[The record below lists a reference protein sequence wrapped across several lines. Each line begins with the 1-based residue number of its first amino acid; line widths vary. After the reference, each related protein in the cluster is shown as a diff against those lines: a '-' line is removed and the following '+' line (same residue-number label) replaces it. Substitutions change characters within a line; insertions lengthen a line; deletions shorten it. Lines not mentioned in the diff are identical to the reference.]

1 MSLPI
6 FTNPFE
12 DLSDIDFFEFDVYV
26 LMLEAFDPEGT
37 EIQFQIVEE
46 FGDGA
51 LFYLTPDYNELAFI
65 TDPDFEAPSDLD
77 QDNVYEV
84 MVRAEDRDSE
94 EDYRTIYVH
103 VQDVDEGNNNPPEF
117 VSAGFVEV
125 AENPEVAVYIAE
137 AQDPDGD
144 TVTYEIT
151 GGADQYLFSIDPET
165 GEVYFNDVLDYENP
179 QDAEGD
185 NFYEIEITASDGYS
199 ETDPHSVV
207 IQVTDLDD
215 TAPVLEGDV
224 DFSVEEN
231 TAEVPYAVVA
241 YDPEGGD
248 ITYDLGGPDGHLFQL
263 GPDGELSFFDAP
275 DFEAPGD
282 ADGDNVYEINI
293 VATDEAGNKSAM
305 QTVTVTVEDLSDSA
319 PIITS
324 TEDMAEFFEN
334 YYDAIYTV
342 EAIDADVSD
351 TVTFR
356 FSDDSPDAGYF
367 MIDEHS
373 GAIYPIMPFDH
384 EDPQDG
390 DGDNV
395 YELAIIASDG
405 VNDSEDP
412 FVLYV
417 TILNENDNVPVMSEE
432 GAEISVPENIT
443 GTIYTAVALDDDGD
457 PLEYILDGADA
468 HLFYLDPY
476 TGELSFLTPPDFET
490 PLDDG
495 GDNIYDVEISATDGE
510 HTSDASASIDH
521 GDDRRNYGHTRARFS
536 DRYVRK

>member
-1 MSLPI
+1 MRCGEIEVMSLPI
-6 FTNPFE
+6 FINPFE

-94 EDYRTIYVH
+94 EDYRTIYIH
-103 VQDVDEGNNNPPEF
+103 VQDVDEGDNNPPEF

-151 GGADQYLFSIDPET
+151 GGADQHLFSIDPET
-165 GEVYFNDVLDYENP
+165 GEVYFNDVLDFENP

-293 VATDEAGNKSAM
+293 VATDEAGNESAM

-324 TEDMAEFFEN
+324 TEDTAEFFEN

-405 VNDSEDP
+405 VNDSR
-412 FVLYV
+412 
-417 TILNENDNVPVMSEE
+417 
-432 GAEISVPENIT
+432 SVR
-443 GTIYTAVALDDDGD
+443 L
-457 PLEYILDGADA
+457 
-468 HLFYLDPY
+468 
-476 TGELSFLTPPDFET
+476 
-490 PLDDG
+490 
-495 GDNIYDVEISATDGE
+495 
-510 HTSDASASIDH
+510 
-521 GDDRRNYGHTRARFS
+521 
-536 DRYVRK
+536 VRHHPQRE

>member
-1 MSLPI
+1 MNSPSLPI
-6 FTNPFE
+6 PT
-12 DLSDIDFFEFDVYV
+12 LKH
-26 LMLEAFDPEGT
+26 
-37 EIQFQIVEE
+37 
-46 FGDGA
+46 
-51 LFYLTPDYNELAFI
+51 
-65 TDPDFEAPSDLD
+65 PSDLD

-103 VQDVDEGNNNPPEF
+103 VQDVDEGDNNPPEF

-151 GGADQYLFSIDPET
+151 GGADQHLFSIDPET
-165 GEVYFNDVLDYENP
+165 GEVYFNDVLDFENP

-263 GPDGELSFFDAP
+263 GPDGELSFFYAP

-293 VATDEAGNKSAM
+293 VATDEAGNESAM

-384 EDPQDG
+384 EDPQDS

-432 GAEISVPENIT
+432 GAEFSVPENIT

-476 TGELSFLTPPDFET
+476 TGELSFLSPPDFEA

-495 GDNIYDVEISATDGE
+495 GDNIYDVEIIASDGE
-510 HTSDASASIDH
+510 NTRCRIRVQVLTVAAAGRNGDAPGSELFRCPV
-521 GDDRRNYGHTRARFS
+521 GERRVWANPVEIGTPRLEDSTRLGQRPKQRLIQALIA
-536 DRYVRK
+536 

>member
-6 FTNPFE
+6 FINPFE
-12 DLSDIDFFEFDVYV
+12 DPSDIDFFEFDVYV

-94 EDYRTIYVH
+94 EDYRTIYIH
-103 VQDVDEGNNNPPEF
+103 VQDVDEGDNNPPEF
-117 VSAGFVEV
+117 VSASFVEV

-151 GGADQYLFSIDPET
+151 GGADQHLFSIDPET
-165 GEVYFNDVLDYENP
+165 GEVYFNDVLDFENP

-241 YDPEGGD
+241 YDPEGGE

-293 VATDEAGNKSAM
+293 VATDEAGNEFAM

-432 GAEISVPENIT
+432 GAEFSVPENIT

-468 HLFYLDPY
+468 HLFYLDPD
-476 TGELSFLTPPDFET
+476 TGELSFLSSSGFRDP
-490 PLDDG
+490 
-495 GDNIYDVEISATDGE
+495 
-510 HTSDASASIDH
+510 
-521 GDDRRNYGHTRARFS
+521 AR
-536 DRYVRK
+536 

>member
-6 FTNPFE
+6 FTNPSE
-12 DLSDIDFFEFDVYV
+12 DFADFDFFEFDVYV
-26 LMLEAFDPEGT
+26 LMLEAFDPDPEAT
-37 EIQFQIVEE
+37 QIQFQIVEE

-65 TDPDFEAPSDLD
+65 TDPDFEDPSDLD
-77 QDNVYEV
+77 HNNVYEV

-94 EDYRTIYVH
+94 EDYRTIFIH
-103 VQDVDEGNNNPPEF
+103 VQDVDEGDNNPPEF
-117 VSAGFVEV
+117 VSASFVEV

-179 QDAEGD
+179 QDAEAD
-185 NFYEIEITASDGYS
+185 NFYEIDITASDGYS
-199 ETDPHSVV
+199 ETDPHAVL
-207 IQVTDLDD
+207 IKVTDLDD

-231 TAEVPYAVVA
+231 TTDVPYSVVA
-241 YDPEGGD
+241 YDPEEGD
-248 ITYDLGGPDGHLFQL
+248 ITYELGGPDGHLFQL

-282 ADGDNVYEINI
+282 ADSDNVYEIEI
-293 VATDEAGNKSAM
+293 VATDEAGNEFAM
-305 QTVTVTVEDLSDSA
+305 QTVTVTVEDLSNSA

-324 TEDMAEFFEN
+324 TEDMAEFLEN
-334 YYDAIYTV
+334 SFDAVYTV
-342 EAIDADVSD
+342 EAIDADLSD

-356 FSDDSPDAGYF
+356 FSDDNPDAGYF
-367 MIDEHS
+367 MIDEYT

-390 DGDNV
+390 NGDNV

-405 VNDSEDP
+405 GNNSEA
-412 FVLYV
+412 FTLSV
-417 TILNENDNVPVMSEE
+417 TILNENDNVPVLD
-432 GAEISVPENIT
+432 GDDAI
-443 GTIYTAVALDDDGD
+443 AVAENASGPIHTVFASDADGD
-457 PLEYILDGADA
+457 ALDYTVEGADA
-468 HLFYLDPY
+468 HLFAFDPS
-476 TGELSFLTPPDFET
+476 TGELSFLS
-490 PLDDG
+490 
-495 GDNIYDVEISATDGE
+495 IRRISRTRSMMAATIFM
-510 HTSDASASIDH
+510 T
-521 GDDRRNYGHTRARFS
+521 
-536 DRYVRK
+536 